1 MTLLLTKKY
10 APKNSS
16 EIPQKTAVAQLK
28 LFIQEYKKQK
38 KKAALIYGPA
48 GTCKTSTVYVIAKE
62 LGLEIIEVNASD
74 VRNSEGINQVL
85 GNALKQQSL
94 FYKGKLILMDEV
106 DGVSGTNDR
115 GGIQELTRLIEESKF
130 PIILTANDPWDK
142 KFSTLRS
149 KSVMIQF
156 QSLNYRTIRNVL
168 KDICEKEKIEH
179 DEDNLNALAIRCGGD
194 LRAAINDLQSSI
206 IKNKVTKEEIDH
218 IDARD
223 KVDTIIN
230 ALTKVLK
237 STDAQIAISAFNNV
251 NEDTDKIMLWLDE
264 NLPKEYK
271 NKEDL
276 YNAYHMMSLA
286 DVYNGRI
293 KRRQHWRFLVYINTF
308 LSAGIAVSKKEKNK
322 GFISYTP
329 TTRILKIWKANMKY
343 AKKKSIAEKLGEKM
357 HCSSKKALKE
367 IEVIKAACKSKKFSE
382 GLTKDLDLDEE
393 ELAWLK
399 K

>member
-1 MTLLLTKKY
+1 MTLPLTKKY
-10 APKNSS
+10 APKSSS

-28 LFIQEYKKQK
+28 MFIQEYKKQK

-48 GTCKTSTVYVIAKE
+48 GTCKTSTVYAIAKE
-62 LGLEIIEVNASD
+62 LGLETIEVNASD
-74 VRNSEGINQVL
+74 VRNSEGINEVL

-115 GGIQELTRLIEESKF
+115 GGIQELTKLIEESKF

-168 KDICEKEKIEH
+168 KDICEKEKIEC
-179 DEDNLNALAIRCGGD
+179 DEDNLNILALRCGGD

-206 IKNKVTKEEIDH
+206 SKNKLTKEEVESV
-218 IDARD
+218 DARN
-223 KVDTIIN
+223 KVDTIID

-237 STDAQIAISAFNNV
+237 STDAQVAISAFNNV

-271 NKEDL
+271 N
-276 YNAYHMMSLA
+276 
-286 DVYNGRI
+286 
-293 KRRQHWRFLVYINTF
+293 
-308 LSAGIAVSKKEKNK
+308 
-322 GFISYTP
+322 
-329 TTRILKIWKANMKY
+329 
-343 AKKKSIAEKLGEKM
+343 
-357 HCSSKKALKE
+357 
-367 IEVIKAACKSKKFSE
+367 
-382 GLTKDLDLDEE
+382 
-393 ELAWLK
+393 
-399 K
+399 